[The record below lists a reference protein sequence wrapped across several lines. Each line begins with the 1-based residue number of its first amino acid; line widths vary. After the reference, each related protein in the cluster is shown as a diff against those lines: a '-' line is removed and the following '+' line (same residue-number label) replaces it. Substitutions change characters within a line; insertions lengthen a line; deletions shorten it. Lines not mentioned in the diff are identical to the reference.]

1 MKATFFAASAALL
14 GSVAA
19 SHQNHAGFRNRRG
32 LMGTGV
38 IYEEVC
44 STYTST
50 WYGEATRKFPIF
62 INTARQFIRKQILEL
77 SLN

>member
-1 MKATFFAASAALL
+1 
-14 GSVAA
+14 
-19 SHQNHAGFRNRRG
+19 
-32 LMGTGV
+32 MGTGV

-50 WYGEATRKFPIF
+50 WCGEATRKFPIF
-62 INTARQFIRKQILEL
+62 INTARQFTRKTIVEL